1 MHSLWTS
8 LFPYWMH
15 GLSTPLEAKGCSFL
29 PRELMPFLLGLLR
42 WRFEWLWHSQVT
54 SHCASNL
61 FTREDRIRSFS
72 SLWRH
77 CPIRAYDVY
86 GVKQVNLSEFLK
98 VLWTV
103 NPCYFF
109 NGLTG
114 HPSLSFVFRARCVSE
129 HPDREKCRGERAHVS
144 PQFCIIVLHCRGSA
158 GTWGSWLHS

>member
-42 WRFEWLWHSQVT
+42 LRFEWLWHSKVT

-61 FTREDRIRSFS
+61 FTLEDRIRSFS

-77 CPIRAYDVY
+77 CPIQAYDVY

-114 HPSLSFVFRARCVSE
+114 HPSLSFVFRARCVS
-129 HPDREKCRGERAHVS
+129 DREKCRGGEGS
-144 PQFCIIVLHCRGSA
+144 CQPTVLHHSPSLQGSA